1 METDPSW
8 LENININLLAVE
20 EASRFYSSCH
30 PVEGI
35 NELVWALRAL
45 TLTDLTTLAGDDTA
59 SNVERLCL
67 RAAYP
72 FTDKELEYLE
82 PEVRE
87 TIHTAAVCVYPS
99 RVADAARVLGGIE
112 RNVEIAAGE

>member
-1 METDPSW
+1 M
-8 LENININLLAVE
+8 NLRAVE
-20 EASRFYSSCH
+20 EAAEFYSSCH
-30 PVEGI
+30 QINGI

-59 SNVERLCL
+59 SNVQRLCL

-72 FTDKELEYLE
+72 FTDNELAVLE
-82 PEVRE
+82 PDIRN

-99 RVADAARVLGGIE
+99 RVADAANILSGLDKNI
-112 RNVEIAAGE
+112 EIAAG